1 MENEYLM
8 IRFYTKTFL
17 FLSLNFVK
25 KYDLK
30 MSLKF
35 MFHDFKLEKTKQK
48 NLTKLVPHLII
59 KENVIARFI
68 ETCQNDIKTHQ
79 NLTKFKQFF
88 ISKLTYLSTFFFK
101 NFYISFF
108 LKKSN

>member
-30 MSLKF
+30 MSMKF
-35 MFHDFKLEKTKQK
+35 MFHDFKLDKTKQK
-48 NLTKLVPHLII
+48 N
-59 KENVIARFI
+59 
-68 ETCQNDIKTHQ
+68 
-79 NLTKFKQFF
+79 
-88 ISKLTYLSTFFFK
+88 
-101 NFYISFF
+101 
-108 LKKSN
+108 